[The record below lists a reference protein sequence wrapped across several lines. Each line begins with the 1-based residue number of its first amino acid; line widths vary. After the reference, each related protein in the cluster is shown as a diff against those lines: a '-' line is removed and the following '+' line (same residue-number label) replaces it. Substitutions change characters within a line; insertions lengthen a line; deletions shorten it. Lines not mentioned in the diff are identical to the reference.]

1 MGQNNIGRVFDI
13 PWVGGQNNMDRGKI
27 WKGGQNTI
35 GRGFKIPWIVGL
47 NYHGWGVDMPRVE
60 DQNTVDRGSK
70 YNG

>member
-1 MGQNNIGRVFDI
+1 VGQNNIGRVFDI

-47 NYHGWGVDMPRVE
+47 NYHVRDH
-60 DQNTVDRGSK
+60 NTMDRFPIQ
-70 YNG
+70 YLLL